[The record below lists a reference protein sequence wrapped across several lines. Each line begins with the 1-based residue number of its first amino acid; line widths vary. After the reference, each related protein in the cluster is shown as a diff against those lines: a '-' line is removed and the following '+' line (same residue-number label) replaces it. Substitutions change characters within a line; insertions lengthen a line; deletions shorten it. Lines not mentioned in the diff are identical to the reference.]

1 MRFVHESWPQRVCF
15 GSGESAG
22 TLAREVSAL
31 RATRVMV
38 IAARPESELAAT
50 VTAGVPAALRYDDVV
65 MHVPADVAGRAR
77 QAAADADVDALVSV
91 GGGSTTGLEIG
102 RASCRERV

>member
-38 IAARPESELAAT
+38 IAARPESELAAR
-50 VTAGVPAALRYDDVV
+50 VTAGVPAAAGAILPAGLADD
-65 MHVPADVAGRAR
+65 G
-77 QAAADADVDALVSV
+77 VSDE
-91 GGGSTTGLEIG
+91 GSG
-102 RASCRERV
+102 